1 MARSADEKGQ
11 VLRQL
16 RALLASGASEFEQ
29 LDALAPMHVNKR
41 ELRGLR
47 NEILT
52 SEVEELRSA
61 TTEETYLRYRLQ
73 MQGCVRDLNTIFEK
87 AASVSKP
94 SPGILSAA
102 VAAIKARSQIIDQ
115 MIDRGQSLEVIH
127 TAPKKTVTIGGI
139 VMANA
144 SLKEVKKLV
153 GVKIAQFESLAQKT
167 MLTSYI
173 DEPDEPLYY
182 DADGVQNKPTAQVI
196 DLSAVEES
204 PPKRRKVVA
213 K

>member
-1 MARSADEKGQ
+1 MARSADEKRQ

-29 LDALAPMHVNKR
+29 LDALQLMHVSKR

-47 NEILT
+47 NEILS

-61 TTEETYLRYRLQ
+61 TVEETFLRYKFQ
-73 MQGCVRDLNTIFEK
+73 MQGCIRDLDVIFKK
-87 AASVSKP
+87 ADSVASP

-102 VAAIKARSQIIDQ
+102 VAAIKARSQIIEQ
-115 MIDRGQSLEVIH
+115 MIDRGQSLDLIH
-127 TAPKKTVTIGGI
+127 KAPKRTMVIGGVVI
-139 VMANA
+139 ADA

-153 GVKIAQFESLAQKT
+153 GVKIAQFENLAQQT
-167 MLTSYI
+167 MLTSYV

-182 DADGVQNKPTAQVI
+182 DADDVQSKPTAQVI
-196 DLSAVEES
+196 DLPIIEES
-204 PPKRRKVVA
+204 PPKRRKVIVE
-213 K
+213 